1 MKMHLAAFY
10 QSVNSAAGYAALN
23 AVPDVAVYTQGGNIR
38 VPPDIANLLAEAAL
52 SAQTSPFSAQ
62 IQSPSLRELANQDIG
77 PIAPALLFSSDTQL
91 QWHGD
96 NPRALQGNEALTAS
110 VFATGG
116 AAAGNYVLAWL
127 ADGAV
132 KPSPGKQFTMRLTA
146 AAVLSAGLWVNSPLT
161 FGSSLPAGSYQVVGM
176 RAEGAHL
183 VAARLV
189 FIGGAY
195 RPGVPAEPTASS
207 AYFSNFRDGAYGVL
221 GEFDINQPP
230 TVDCLGATDTT
241 QVIYL
246 DLIKSK

>member
-10 QSVNSAAGYAALN
+10 QSVNSAAAYVALN
-23 AVPDVAVYTQGGNIR
+23 AVPDVAVFTQGGNIR
-38 VPPDIANLLAEAAL
+38 VPPDIAYLLGEAAY
-52 SAQTSPFSAQ
+52 SAQTGPQAAQ

-77 PIAPALLFSSDTQL
+77 VVAPGLVGSQDDQY

-110 VFATGG
+110 VLATGG

-127 ADGAV
+127 GDGPV
-132 KPSPGKQFTMRLTA
+132 KPTPGKTFSMRATGA
-146 AAVLSAGLWVNSPLT
+146 AALAAGVWVNTPLT
-161 FGSSLPAGSYQVVGM
+161 FGSSLPAGSYQIVGM
-176 RAEGAHL
+176 RAQGANL

-195 RPGVPAEPTASS
+195 RPGVQGEPSQATS
-207 AYFSNFRDGAYGVL
+207 YFDAFRDGNVGVF

-230 TVDCLGATDTT
+230 TVDCLGATDVAQTF
-241 QVIYL
+241 IF
-246 DLIKSK
+246 DMIKTK